1 MDFTFTEEQQTAVEA
16 ARAVLAGV
24 ALDAVPSPAL
34 VPGAVAEDID
44 RPLWSRLA
52 AADLLGL
59 TLAPEHGGAGL
70 DLIALCLVLRESA
83 KVLARVPL
91 LETCAVA
98 MTLQR
103 YAGQGP
109 DTGPPRPASPA
120 PGSPAPGS
128 PVTALLPRVVRG
140 ELVLTVGAN
149 GRTGHEPA
157 ELAVTARRERSDA
170 SGGRAPDSTRGGV
183 PAGAVWVLDGVQ
195 SAVPWAQAADW
206 IAIPAHYTVPAR
218 AGEGRADEDR
228 AGAGRIE
235 AAPAGAGPAGAGPAG
250 QAPAEGHRAVLAL
263 VRRDQEGVTV
273 AEQVST
279 SGELFGAVRLDG
291 VRVGPGELIEA
302 AGAWEW
308 LRDLLTVGTCA
319 LALGLGETVLS
330 MTSQYTSKREQFG
343 FPVATFQS
351 VAVQAADRYIDLR
364 AMEVTLWQA
373 AWRITTGGAGEIPV
387 AGDVAVAKIWASEGV
402 RRVVQTAQHLHGGF
416 GADTEYALHR
426 FHAWAKQIELSL
438 GSAAAHEE
446 ALADLLAAHPPT

>member
-1 MDFTFTEEQQTAVEA
+1 MDFTFTEEQQAAVEA
-16 ARAVLAGV
+16 ARAVLSGV
-24 ALDAVPSPAL
+24 APDAVPSPAL

-52 AADLLGL
+52 AADLLSL

-103 YAGQGP
+103 YAGEGP
-109 DTGPPRPASPA
+109 FTE
-120 PGSPAPGS
+120 
-128 PVTALLPRVVRG
+128 LLPRVGRG
-140 ELVLTVGAN
+140 ELVLTAGAN

-157 ELAVTARRERSDA
+157 ERAVTARRDDGPDA
-170 SGGRAPDSTRGGV
+170 PGAPGDGRRGN
-183 PAGAVWVLDGVQ
+183 AAWVLDGVQ

-206 IAIPAHYTVPAR
+206 IAIPAHTAPARTVPAPQGE
-218 AGEGRADEDR
+218 AGAEGGGSGEG
-228 AGAGRIE
+228 
-235 AAPAGAGPAGAGPAG
+235 
-250 QAPAEGHRAVLAL
+250 RAVLAL

-279 SGELFGAVRLDG
+279 SGELFGEVRLDG

-302 AGAWEW
+302 PGAWEW

-343 FPVATFQS
+343 FPVATFQA

-373 AWRITTGGAGEIPV
+373 AWRITTGGAGELPA
-387 AGDVAVAKIWASEGV
+387 AGDVAVAKIWASDGV

-446 ALADLLAAHPPT
+446 ALADLLAAHPPV